1 MKLIQLDL
9 TLPAETWDMLGCKAE
24 VEVKEDGSTEEPRSE
39 VPASACQQ
47 YVGEACAILRG
58 RHVLNISA
66 REVQE

>member
-1 MKLIQLDL
+1 
-9 TLPAETWDMLGCKAE
+9 MLGCKAE